1 MKKRFIAALLAL
13 VTLSLMLT
21 GCDLGGIAGGDE
33 SKEYND
39 ELESSSGKWLMM
51 GDEDTYFILDGG
63 KDVMS
68 FSYVEDGVEKYNGK
82 YRVVHR
88 GTGEDVYSP
97 MTLIMTRSDKE
108 KEDWLYCYAEDFEEN
123 FTQFTVMD
131 EEEDLGFIDGTV
143 YTHVYR
149 MSELPYKMGTYILE
163 GNEYIC
169 LGPLALT
176 SMLVS
181 FSVLIPLIWG
191 FAVRKES
198 LNCAQITAIILLI
211 CAIALTNADKILVKC
226 KSSAEKN
233 CKQKSKYGL
242 WWICVFATFFCNGIC
257 SILQKEHQMFYN
269 GSYSKEFMFF
279 AMLLCSIIF
288 SGVLLFRF
296 SLTRLRTVKGSLF
309 GVLSGIGNGLANY
322 LTLTLAGLEKAS
334 VLFPIISS
342 GTLLGS
348 IVCGKFLFK
357 EKLRIHHY
365 LAIVAGII
373 AVILLKL

>member
-1 MKKRFIAALLAL
+1 MLLEEIGMKKRFIAALLAL

-163 GNEYIC
+163 GNEYKTEANDYSAAD
-169 LGPLALT
+169 ALH
-176 SMLVS
+176 
-181 FSVLIPLIWG
+181 IPSGTYTCEIHLPRDE
-191 FAVRKES
+191 AE
-198 LNCAQITAIILLI
+198 
-211 CAIALTNADKILVKC
+211 
-226 KSSAEKN
+226 KSSD
-233 CKQKSKYGL
+233 
-242 WWICVFATFFCNGIC
+242 V
-257 SILQKEHQMFYN
+257 
-269 GSYSKEFMFF
+269 
-279 AMLLCSIIF
+279 
-288 SGVLLFRF
+288 
-296 SLTRLRTVKGSLF
+296 
-309 GVLSGIGNGLANY
+309 
-322 LTLTLAGLEKAS
+322 
-334 VLFPIISS
+334 PIRERR
-342 GTLLGS
+342 G
-348 IVCGKFLFK
+348 
-357 EKLRIHHY
+357 RR
-365 LAIVAGII
+365 
-373 AVILLKL
+373 

>member
-1 MKKRFIAALLAL
+1 M
-13 VTLSLMLT
+13 
-21 GCDLGGIAGGDE
+21 E
-33 SKEYND
+33 
-39 ELESSSGKWLMM
+39 
-51 GDEDTYFILDGG
+51 
-63 KDVMS
+63 
-68 FSYVEDGVEKYNGK
+68 
-82 YRVVHR
+82 
-88 GTGEDVYSP
+88 
-97 MTLIMTRSDKE
+97 TLIYLLIIFFSVAQSAAVKAFNRHTNDPALFNALKASVSFLMF
-108 KEDWLYCYAEDFEEN
+108 LIMAAN
-123 FTQFTVMD
+123 GFTLHLHTLFFGSFYGLLLCISM
-131 EEEDLGFIDGTV
+131 
-143 YTHVYR
+143 YTGYR
-149 MSELPYKMGTYILE
+149 AL
-163 GNEYIC
+163 C